1 MEEMLEVGLWGDAD
15 DDEIEM
21 IIMDNILIDRDHVQQ
36 GQNPFNLDDYTNEEI
51 VINFRFERAD
61 LPVLFEVLRI
71 PEDVITETGNKVNG
85 FTAFDTVKATGVS
98 TRLSELVPMF
108 NLCSLCHKL

>member
-36 GQNPFNLDDYTNEEI
+36 GQNPFNSDDYTDEEI

-85 FTAFDTVKATGVS
+85 FHSTLHTVKTTGVS
-98 TRLSELVPMF
+98 KSAVRISSNV
-108 NLCSLCHKL
+108 